1 MQRLEHESLPRRV
14 ADQIQSRIIEEH
26 MVEGDRLPTEPA
38 LMALFGVS
46 RTVVREAAALLT
58 SRGLVEVRP
67 RRGMT
72 VRAPDGSGVAESL
85 AAQLQLSRV
94 SLDQLLEVRLTL
106 ESAMAQI
113 AAVNRTEDDLGRL
126 DENLTH
132 MADLKTDRATTINL
146 DISFH
151 EAVADATHNP
161 FFQMVIRPI
170 NDLLRTLYIDK
181 VGYMSLRDTTV
192 IEHRAIVDAIRA
204 SSPDEAVAAT
214 RTHLSRVSESVR
226 DMISKSGGQW
236 S

>member
-1 MQRLEHESLPRRV
+1 
-14 ADQIQSRIIEEH
+14 